1 MELKVIKP
9 FHGKVEDKVMDKGEL
24 IHSTDV
30 ERINALVGGGF
41 CAIVSLSDVPN
52 KNDNNAND
60 DNAPK
65 DDANI
70 TKGFVVFNG
79 TAYQLETL
87 KEGLT
92 LIGVTLASN
101 VKERGVS
108 NALGKLTEEQAQK
121 LAEYL
126 NENDNNVTE

>member
-52 KNDNNAND
+52 ENDNNAND
-60 DNAPK
+60 DNK

-70 TKGFVVFNG
+70 AKGFVVFNG